1 MENAARRW
9 VGQCFCSQ
17 MNGQTKSHPLNVKAI
32 VWAGEFSWVKVC
44 KVIHV
49 NLMNPWIL
57 RSLSSCAS
65 RKNAQQ
71 SGFNPL
77 LLAYPPNNLSTLRW
91 LKLACAS
98 IAVEACCMICVLAS
112 WVLAAA

>member
-1 MENAARRW
+1 MSKQLFGPAR
-9 VGQCFCSQ
+9 
-17 MNGQTKSHPLNVKAI
+17 
-32 VWAGEFSWVKVC
+32 FSWVKVC

-98 IAVEACCMICVLAS
+98 IAVEACCMICVLANS
-112 WVLAAA
+112 VLAEA